1 MPSIDC
7 GLSPSPEIKKS
18 GSNAKILAVF
28 LLGLFL
34 SLIRNR
40 SRSRERRGSTVK
52 ELNIQEKYKSAGQIN
67 VILEE
72 KTLNKNK
79 SA

>member
-7 GLSPSPEIKKS
+7 GLSPSPEIKKT
-18 GSNAKILAVF
+18 GSNTKVLAVF
-28 LLGLFL
+28 LFGLFL
-34 SLIRNR
+34 SIIRNR
-40 SRSRERRGSTVK
+40 SRSRKRIDNAVNEP
-52 ELNIQEKYKSAGQIN
+52 NIQEKERSSQQVN
-67 VILEE
+67 VVFDE